1 VEHPGTV
8 TEAVQALQHLGYA
21 DDFRLDAA
29 GITCGACATTH
40 MPERLEVTHQFRFE
54 GPTDPGD
61 EAIVLGVRCPH
72 CEGHGIVVSA
82 YGPSAEPEL
91 FELLARLVR

>member
-1 VEHPGTV
+1 MDNPETV
-8 TEAVQALQHLGYA
+8 TEAVQQLQRLGYA

-29 GITCGACATTH
+29 GITCAACATTH
-40 MPERLEVTHQFRFE
+40 VPERLELTHQFRFE
-54 GPTDPGD
+54 GPSDPGD
-61 EAIVLGVRCPH
+61 EEIVLGLRCPH
-72 CEGHGIVVSA
+72 CELHGIIVSA